1 MQRRSFIAGLLAGIA
16 TAAAPLGAHENFRIV
31 GTVTLIK
38 GQDLDVKTKEGRIV
52 KMSIDSNTRVM
63 RDKKK
68 VAIDELK
75 VGLSVVCNAR
85 GDTID
90 DLMVL
95 DIQIVPPLTRR
106 I

>member
-1 MQRRSFIAGLLAGIA
+1 MQRRSFITGLVASLAA
-16 TAAAPLGAHENFRIV
+16 VVAPLGAHENFRIV

-38 GQDLDVKTKEGRIV
+38 GQDFDVKTKEGRTV
-52 KMSIDSNTRVM
+52 KMSIDSNTRVT

-68 VAIDELK
+68 VPIDELK

-106 I
+106 